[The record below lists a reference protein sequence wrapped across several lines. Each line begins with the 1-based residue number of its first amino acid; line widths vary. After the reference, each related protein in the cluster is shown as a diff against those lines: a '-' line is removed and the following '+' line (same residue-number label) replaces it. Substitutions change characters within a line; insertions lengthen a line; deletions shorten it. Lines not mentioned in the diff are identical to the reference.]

1 MFARPVS
8 FTLSL
13 VAALLVSAGT
23 VAAQSSV
30 QNDASD
36 LHATRAS
43 LQSMLANPTDAS
55 QAALIRTRLERGDFQ
70 SGDRITLIVEGHEN
84 LTDTFTV
91 APGPVL
97 VLPSMDPIP
106 LNGVLRSE
114 LRPHLTEQLGRYV
127 VDPRVHA
134 HSTIRIVVE
143 GGVSNPGFYDVPST
157 SLVTDALAMAGNTS
171 GDSQLRK
178 IKVER
183 GDSEIMSGDAMYA
196 SIIAGQSLD
205 QMNLRAGDRLV
216 VPQATN
222 WRTIRN
228 VIGVVG
234 GVASLA
240 FLVGSVF

>member
-1 MFARPVS
+1 MFARSVS
-8 FTLSL
+8 FALSSL
-13 VAALLVSAGT
+13 AALLVSAGT
-23 VAAQSSV
+23 LAAQTSA
-30 QNDASD
+30 QPDGND

-43 LQSMLANPTDAS
+43 LESMLANPTDAS

-70 SGDRITLIVEGHEN
+70 SGDPITLIVEGHEN
-84 LTDTFTV
+84 LTNTFTV
-91 APGPVL
+91 SPGPML
-97 VLPSMDPIP
+97 VLPAMDAIP

-114 LRPHLTEQLGRYV
+114 LQNHLTEQLGRYV

-134 HSTIRIVVE
+134 HATIRIVVE

-171 GDSQLRK
+171 GESQLRK
-178 IKVER
+178 IRVER
-183 GDSEIMSGDAMYA
+183 GDSEILGGEAMYA

-205 QMNLRAGDRLV
+205 QMNLRAGDRLI
-216 VPQATN
+216 VPSSTN
-222 WRTIRN
+222 WRTVRN

-240 FLVGSVF
+240 FLFGGIF